1 MLRRLLHAL
10 AASLLLTLAS
20 LPAHADMTI
29 EIVGGGAN
37 RHVIALPAFAAEAG
51 VNGGITPIVR
61 NDLQRSGAFNVL
73 EHAASVAASVRPR
86 TSWIAFIVSFSCRE
100 GWFSAGRGPRPVPA
114 HRRPWWPTGSWSG
127 RRG

>member
-20 LPAHADMTI
+20 LPARADMTI

-61 NDLQRSGAFNVL
+61 NDLQRA
-73 EHAASVAASVRPR
+73 
-86 TSWIAFIVSFSCRE
+86 
-100 GWFSAGRGPRPVPA
+100 
-114 HRRPWWPTGSWSG
+114 WWPMRPAAPAKSTTRPGAA
-127 RRG
+127 RAP

>member
-20 LPAHADMTI
+20 LPARADMTI

-37 RHVIALPAFAAEAG
+37 RHVIALPAFAAAEAG

-61 NDLQRSGAFNVL
+61 NDLQRSGAFNAL
-73 EHAASVAASVRPR
+73 A
-86 TSWIAFIVSFSCRE
+86 
-100 GWFSAGRGPRPVPA
+100 PA
-114 HRRPWWPTGSWSG
+114 WWPMRPAALAKSTTRPGAA
-127 RRG
+127 RAP

>member
-20 LPAHADMTI
+20 LPARADMTI

-51 VNGGITPIVR
+51 VNGGITR
-61 NDLQRSGAFNVL
+61 LCA
-73 EHAASVAASVRPR
+73 
-86 TSWIAFIVSFSCRE
+86 TTC
-100 GWFSAGRGPRPVPA
+100 SARA
-114 HRRPWWPTGSWSG
+114 L
-127 RRG
+127 